1 MEILRK
7 NPGFAALAVLLLALA
22 FGAFG
27 ATAILDKALF
37 LDDLPYQDPS
47 RLLLL
52 QGTFEEKE
60 GEVQE
65 WGISYIDFLDW
76 RKEVRHFEQM
86 AALSPGE
93 MAFNLVAGNQA
104 ERLSG
109 ELISYNYFS
118 VLGVPLAL
126 GRSFTPEE
134 DGTPFQ
140 HPVAILSHDLWQ
152 RRFGGDPQVLGR
164 SLDLNGQEYKVVGVA
179 PQGFHGLSD
188 KADAWIPSSMP
199 PGPVFVNSRRMRWL
213 AVVARLKP
221 GATVEQAQADLDRIT
236 GGLEKKFPESNQGMG
251 VVAEPLDESW
261 FGDLRSGLRPL
272 TVFAALVLLFA
283 CLSVA
288 ALLRNRLRA
297 ASGVAGPPAARSF
310 APGLLLTLLGAAAG
324 LALAS
329 WAVAALVP
337 VSGLTFPTFLH
348 LSASPAVIAALLGLA
363 VLGGLLIGLLART
376 SGPGWQS
383 LSVVAQVGL
392 AVTLAATAGL
402 MARGYGRVVSQELG
416 FKPGNIQTVRVDLQG
431 NRYKTDHQVIATVRR
446 YMERVAKL
454 PGVERWAIAG
464 PTVPTDPWA
473 GGYITIEDHDSDLP
487 GGIYPIMTHSITP
500 DYFEVLGVPILQGRA
515 FTLADAGEPATPYNV
530 IVSKAMAEQQWPG
543 QSPLGKRLKFST
555 RANPAHPWLTV
566 VGVADNIL
574 QEGLFADERP
584 APDLYLPI
592 LISPVRLPT
601 TINFLV
607 VPKAGVEPAGLVADL
622 EREIRA
628 ATPDS
633 PTYDA
638 ASLEERLDRQSR
650 KGRFLVELA
659 VLCAALTLLL
669 ALAGLHGA
677 VAGGALSVRGG
688 VLLAGI
694 GVALGLVGTFV
705 LSRRLA
711 DLLYGVNVA
720 DPLILA
726 GTAALVLVLALA
738 ASVLAAR
745 RGSVG
750 NDVSRANRPAF
761 GDRAAL

>member
-7 NPGFAALAVLLLALA
+7 NPGFAALAVLLLALG

-76 RKEVRHFEQM
+76 RKEVESFEQM

-93 MAFNLVAGNQA
+93 MAFNLVVGDQA

-109 ELISYNYFS
+109 ELVSYNYFS
-118 VLGVPLAL
+118 VLGVPIAL
-126 GRSFTPEE
+126 GRTFTPEE

-140 HPVAILSHDLWQ
+140 HPVTILSHGLWK
-152 RRFGGDPQVLGR
+152 RRFGGDPQVVGR
-164 SLDLNGQEYKVVGVA
+164 TLDLNGQPYKVVGVA
-179 PQGFHGLSD
+179 AEGFHGLSD

-213 AVVARLKP
+213 AVIARLKP
-221 GATVEQAQADLDRIT
+221 GVTREQAQAELNRIT
-236 GGLEKKFPESNQGMG
+236 EGLEKKFPESNKGMG
-251 VVAEPLDESW
+251 VRAEPLDESW
-261 FGDLRSGLRPL
+261 IGNLRGGLRPL
-272 TVFAALVLLFA
+272 TLLAVLLLLFS
-283 CLSVA
+283 LLTVA
-288 ALLRNRLRA
+288 ALLRNRLRE
-297 ASGVAGPPAARSF
+297 GVETTGPPAGRAF
-310 APGLLLTLLGAAAG
+310 APGLVLALVGAVLGLG
-324 LALAS
+324 LAS
-329 WAVAALVP
+329 WVVSLLP
-337 VSGLTFPTFLH
+337 SVSGFTFPSVLR
-348 LSASPAVIAALLGLA
+348 LSAGPAVIAAVLA
-363 VLGGLLIGLLART
+363 VAGIGGLLIGLLAR
-376 SGPGWQS
+376 SGGWQS
-383 LSVVAQVGL
+383 LSVVAQAGL
-392 AVTLAATAGL
+392 AVTLAATAVL
-402 MARGYGRVVSQELG
+402 MARGYQQVAGQELG
-416 FKPGNIQTVRVDLQG
+416 FRPENVHTVRVDLQG
-431 NRYKTDHQVIATVRR
+431 NRYKTDHEVIATVRR
-446 YMERVAKL
+446 YMDKVGKL
-454 PGVERWAIAG
+454 PGVERWALAG

-473 GGYITIEDHDSDLP
+473 GGYITIEDHDSHLP

-543 QSPLGKRLKFST
+543 KNPLGQRLKFST

-566 VGVADNIL
+566 VGVAGDIK

-592 LISPVRLPT
+592 LISPIRLPT

-607 VPKAGVEPAGLVADL
+607 VPKAGVDPAGLMAEL

-628 ATPDS
+628 VTPDS
-633 PTYDA
+633 PTYDV
-638 ASLEERLDRQSR
+638 ASLEERLDGQTR

-659 VLCAALTLLL
+659 VFGAALALLL
-669 ALAGLHGA
+669 ALAALHGA
-677 VAGGALSVRGG
+677 VAGGALGLRAAMV
-688 VLLAGI
+688 LAGI
-694 GVALGLVGTFV
+694 GVALGVVGTLV
-705 LSRRLA
+705 LSRRLSG
-711 DLLYGVNVA
+711 LLDGVDAA
-720 DPLILA
+720 DPLVLA
-726 GTAALVLVLALA
+726 GTAALVFVLALA

-745 RGSVG
+745 RGGVG
-750 NDVSRANRPAF
+750 NGVARADRPAF

>member
-7 NPGFAALAVLLLALA
+7 NPAFAALAVLLLALG

-37 LDDLPYQDPS
+37 LDELPYQDPS

-60 GEVQE
+60 GEPQE

-76 RKEVRHFEQM
+76 RKEVRSFEQM

-93 MAFNLVAGNQA
+93 MAFNLVVGNQA

-109 ELISYNYFS
+109 ELVSYNYFS
-118 VLGVPLAL
+118 VLGVPIAL
-126 GRSFTPEE
+126 GRTFTPEE

-140 HPVAILSHDLWQ
+140 HPVTILSHDLWQ
-152 RRFGGDPQVLGR
+152 RRFNGDPQVLGR
-164 SLDLNGQEYKVVGVA
+164 ALDLNGQQYKVVGVA
-179 PQGFHGLSD
+179 AEGFHGLSD

-221 GATVEQAQADLDRIT
+221 GVTREQAQAELNRIT
-236 GGLEKKFPESNQGMG
+236 EGLETKFPESNKGMG
-251 VVAEPLDESW
+251 VRADPLDEIW
-261 FGDLRSGLRPL
+261 IGDLRSGLRPF
-272 TVFAALVLLFA
+272 TVVAVLLLLFTL
-283 CLSVA
+283 LSVA
-288 ALLRNRLRA
+288 ALLRNRLREGV
-297 ASGVAGPPAARSF
+297 GVAGPPAGRTF
-310 APGLLLTLLGAAAG
+310 APGLVLALLGAVLG
-324 LALAS
+324 LALGFWVVS
-329 WAVAALVP
+329 LLP
-337 VSGLTFPTFLH
+337 SVSGLTFPSVLQ
-348 LSASPAVIAALLGLA
+348 LSAGPAVIAAVLVAA
-363 VLGGLLIGLLART
+363 VIGGLLIGLLAR
-376 SGPGWQS
+376 SRGWQS

-392 AVTLAATAGL
+392 AVTLAATAAL
-402 MARGYGRVVSQELG
+402 MARGYGQVAGQELR
-416 FKPGNIQTVRVDLQG
+416 FRPENVHTVRVDLQG
-431 NRYKTDHQVIATVRR
+431 NRYKTDHEVIATVRR
-446 YMERVAKL
+446 YMERVEKL

-500 DYFEVLGVPILQGRA
+500 DYFKVLQVPILQGRA

-543 QSPLGKRLKFST
+543 KSPLGQRLKFST

-566 VGVADNIL
+566 VGVADNIK

-592 LISPVRLPT
+592 LISPIRLPT
-601 TINFLV
+601 TINFMV
-607 VPKAGVEPAGLVADL
+607 VPEAGVDPAGLMAQL
-622 EREIRA
+622 EREVRA
-628 ATPDS
+628 VTPDS

-638 ASLEERLDRQSR
+638 ASLEERLDRQTR
-650 KGRFLVELA
+650 TGRFLVELA
-659 VLCAALTLLL
+659 VFCAALTLLL
-669 ALAGLHGA
+669 ALVAMYGA
-677 VAGGALSVRGG
+677 VADGALGVRAA

-694 GVALGLVGTFV
+694 GAALGVVGTLV
-705 LSRRLA
+705 LSRRLT
-711 DLLYGVNVA
+711 DLLYGVDAA
-720 DPLILA
+720 DPLVLA
-726 GTAALVLVLALA
+726 GTAALVFVLALA
-738 ASVLAAR
+738 ASRLAAR
-745 RGSVG
+745 RGSAG
-750 NDVSRANRPAF
+750 NGVARADRPAF

>member
-7 NPGFAALAVLLLALA
+7 NPGFAALAVLLLALG

-37 LDDLPYQDPS
+37 VDELPYQDPS

-93 MAFNLVAGNQA
+93 MAFNLVVGNQA

-118 VLGVPLAL
+118 VLGIQLAL

-140 HPVAILSHDLWQ
+140 HPVTILSHDLWQ
-152 RRFGGDPQVLGR
+152 RRFGGDPGVVGR

-221 GATVEQAQADLDRIT
+221 GVTVEQAQADLNRIT
-236 GGLEKKFPESNQGMG
+236 DALETKFPESNQGMG
-251 VVAEPLDESW
+251 VIAEPLDESW
-261 FGDLRSGLRPL
+261 VGDLRSGLRPL
-272 TVFAALVLLFA
+272 TLAAALILLFA

-288 ALLRNRLRA
+288 GLLRNRLAAGAGGGPAGRA
-297 ASGVAGPPAARSF
+297 F
-310 APGLLLTLLGAAAG
+310 APGLLLALLGAGVG

-337 VSGLTFPTFLH
+337 VSGLTFPSFLR
-348 LSASPAVIAALLGLA
+348 LSAGPAVIAALLALA

-376 SGPGWQS
+376 KGGGWQR
-383 LSVVAQVGL
+383 LSVVAQVAL

-402 MARGYGRVVSQELG
+402 MARGYGRVVGQELG
-416 FKPGNIQTVRVDLQG
+416 FQPKNIQTVRVDLQG
-431 NRYKTDHQVIATVRR
+431 NRYKTDHEVIATVRR
-446 YMERVAKL
+446 YMERVEKL
-454 PGVERWAIAG
+454 PGVERWALAG

-530 IVSKAMAEQQWPG
+530 IVSRAMAEQQWPN
-543 QSPLGKRLKFST
+543 QNPLGQRLKFST

-566 VGVADNIL
+566 VGVAENIL

-592 LISPVRLPT
+592 LISPIRLPT

-607 VPKAGVEPAGLVADL
+607 VPKAGVDPAGLVADL
-622 EREIRA
+622 EREVRA

-638 ASLEERLDRQSR
+638 ASLEERLDKQSR

-659 VLCAALTLLL
+659 VLCAVLTLLP
-669 ALAGLHGA
+669 ALAALHGA

-688 VLLAGI
+688 AVLAGL
-694 GVALGLVGTFV
+694 GVALGVVGTFV
-705 LSRRLA
+705 LSRRLT
-711 DLLYGVNVA
+711 DLLYGANAA

-726 GTAALVLVLALA
+726 GTAALVFVLALI

-745 RGSVG
+745 RRSVG
-750 NDVSRANRPAF
+750 TEVSRADRPAF
-761 GDRAAL
+761 RDRAAL

>member
-7 NPGFAALAVLLLALA
+7 NPGFAALAVLLLALG

-37 LDDLPYQDPS
+37 LDELPYQDPS

-60 GEVQE
+60 GEPQE

-76 RKEVRHFEQM
+76 RKEVQSFEQM

-93 MAFNLVAGNQA
+93 MAFNLVVGNQA

-109 ELISYNYFS
+109 ELVSYNYFS
-118 VLGVPLAL
+118 VLGVPIAL
-126 GRSFTPEE
+126 GRTFTPEE

-140 HPVAILSHDLWQ
+140 HPVTILSHDLWQ
-152 RRFGGDPQVLGR
+152 RRFNGDPQVLGR
-164 SLDLNGQEYKVVGVA
+164 ALDLNGQQYKVVGVA
-179 PQGFHGLSD
+179 AEGFHGLSD

-221 GATVEQAQADLDRIT
+221 GVTREQAQAELNRIT
-236 GGLEKKFPESNQGMG
+236 EGLETKFPESNKGMG
-251 VVAEPLDESW
+251 VRVDPLDEIW
-261 FGDLRSGLRPL
+261 IGDLRSGLRPL
-272 TVFAALVLLFA
+272 TWVAVLLLLFTL
-283 CLSVA
+283 LSVA
-288 ALLRNRLRA
+288 ALLRNRLRE
-297 ASGVAGPPAARSF
+297 STGVAAPPAGRTF
-310 APGLLLTLLGAAAG
+310 APGLVLALLGAVLG
-324 LALAS
+324 LALGS
-329 WAVAALVP
+329 WIVSLLP
-337 VSGLTFPTFLH
+337 SVSGLTFPSVLH
-348 LSASPAVIAALLGLA
+348 LSAGPAVIAAVLGVA
-363 VLGGLLIGLLART
+363 VIGGLLIGLLAR
-376 SGPGWQS
+376 SRGWQS

-392 AVTLAATAGL
+392 AVTLAATAVL
-402 MARGYGRVVSQELG
+402 MARGYGQVAGQELR
-416 FKPGNIQTVRVDLQG
+416 FRPENVHTVRVDLQG
-431 NRYKTDHQVIATVRR
+431 NRYKTDHEVIATVRR
-446 YMERVAKL
+446 YMERVEKL

-500 DYFEVLGVPILQGRA
+500 DYFKVLQVPILQGRA

-543 QSPLGKRLKFST
+543 KSPLGQRLKFST

-566 VGVADNIL
+566 VGVADDIK
-574 QEGLFADERP
+574 QEGLFADDRP

-592 LISPVRLPT
+592 LISPIRLPT
-601 TINFLV
+601 TINFMV
-607 VPKAGVEPAGLVADL
+607 VPESGVDPAGLMAQL

-628 ATPDS
+628 VTPDS

-638 ASLEERLDRQSR
+638 ASLEERLDRQTR
-650 KGRFLVELA
+650 TGRFLVELA
-659 VLCAALTLLL
+659 VFCAALTLLL
-669 ALAGLHGA
+669 ALATLHGA
-677 VAGGALSVRGG
+677 VAGNALGVRAA

-694 GVALGLVGTFV
+694 GAALGVVGTLV
-705 LSRRLA
+705 LSRRLT
-711 DLLYGVNVA
+711 DLLYGVDAA
-720 DPLILA
+720 DPLVLA
-726 GTAALVLVLALA
+726 GTAALVFVLALA
-738 ASVLAAR
+738 ASILAAR

-750 NDVSRANRPAF
+750 NGVSRADRPAF

>member
-7 NPGFAALAVLLLALA
+7 NPGFAALAVLLLALG

-37 LDDLPYQDPS
+37 VDELPYQDPS
-47 RLLLL
+47 RLLMLE
-52 QGTFEEKE
+52 GTFEEKE

-93 MAFNLVAGNQA
+93 MAFNLVVGNQA

-140 HPVAILSHDLWQ
+140 HPVTILSHDLWQ

-164 SLDLNGQEYKVVGVA
+164 SLDLNGQQYKVVGVA

-221 GATVEQAQADLDRIT
+221 GATLEQAQADLDRIT
-236 GGLEKKFPESNQGMG
+236 GALETKFPESNQGMG
-251 VVAEPLDESW
+251 VVAEPLDASW
-261 FGDLRSGLRPL
+261 VGDLRNGLRPL
-272 TVFAALVLLFA
+272 TVVASLVLLFA
-283 CLSVA
+283 LLSVA
-288 ALLRNRLRA
+288 GLLRNRLVSGEA
-297 ASGVAGPPAARSF
+297 KAPASGAF
-310 APGLLLTLLGAAAG
+310 APGLLLTLLGAVVG

-329 WAVAALVP
+329 WAVATLVP
-337 VSGLTFPTFLH
+337 VSGLTFPSFLR
-348 LSASPAVIAALLGLA
+348 LSAGPTVIAALLALA

-376 SGPGWQS
+376 RGRGWQS

-446 YMERVAKL
+446 YMEKVAKL

-530 IVSKAMAEQQWPG
+530 IVSKAMAEQQWPN
-543 QSPLGKRLKFST
+543 QNPLGKRLKFST

-566 VGVADNIL
+566 VGVAENIL
-574 QEGLFADERP
+574 QEGLFAAERP

-592 LISPVRLPT
+592 LISPIRLPT

-607 VPKAGVEPAGLVADL
+607 VPKAGVEPASLIASL

-633 PTYDA
+633 PSYDA

-669 ALAGLHGA
+669 ALAALHGA

-688 VLLAGI
+688 AVLAGI
-694 GVALGLVGTFV
+694 GVALGLVATFV
-705 LSRRLA
+705 LSRRLTELV
-711 DLLYGVNVA
+711 DGVNVA
-720 DPLILA
+720 DPLTLA
-726 GTAALVLVLALA
+726 GTAALVFVLALA

-745 RGSVG
+745 RRGAG
-750 NDVSRANRPAF
+750 TEFSRADRPTLR
-761 GDRAAL
+761 DRAAL